1 MGHEDRIELRA
12 RVLRDIGEVTRLV
25 PSWWSLLERAVSPQ
39 PTQTPLWLL
48 TWWDVF
54 GHAGGRE
61 LRLVVMED
69 PAGAIVAIVPLLRRW
84 VMEGGLFPVLTLE
97 LIGSGEREEDEIV
110 SEYIGAIVAR
120 GHERA
125 AARKLA
131 AMLRKSELGA
141 WDELTMPAMSSDDPW
156 VPLLAEALS
165 EEGLDARVTTSQ
177 ECPFI
182 ALPKTWDAYVAGL
195 DSNGRYFVRRTLRE
209 LETWA
214 KPGGAKLCAATTEDE
229 LDRGFHVLEALHG
242 DRWSGSGGGAFQ
254 SERFRRF
261 HRAVTR
267 GLLRGEGGALDLL
280 WLEVRG
286 EPVAALYSIV
296 YRGHVHFYQS
306 GRKTDV
312 PKNVRPGIAI
322 HLLAI
327 QRSIAAGHHTYDFL
341 ATSHQYKHQLAPT
354 HRRHLAS
361 LSATGPSL
369 RARASKKA
377 RTEARARLLPHLR
390 EARALVKRL
399 HEARGRG
406 APAANA
412 PAANASA
419 AKAPAAKAP
428 AAKAKQ
434 NENDTEQ

>member
-1 MGHEDRIELRA
+1 VARRLRYRCARDLCYWSRPVGDQDRIELRT
-12 RVLRDIGEVTRLV
+12 RVVRDIREITRLV
-25 PSWWSLLERAVSPQ
+25 PSWWSLLERAASPQ

-54 GHAGGRE
+54 GRSGGRS
-61 LRLVVMED
+61 LRIVVMED
-69 PAGAIVAIVPLLRRW
+69 PAGSIVAIVPLLRRW
-84 VMEGGLFPVLTLE
+84 VMDGALFPVLTLE
-97 LIGSGEREEDEIV
+97 LIGSGERQEDEIF
-110 SEYIGAIVAR
+110 SEYIGAVVAR
-120 GHERA
+120 GSERA
-125 AARKLA
+125 AAQTLA
-131 AMLRKSELGA
+131 AMLRRGDLGA
-141 WDELTMPAMSSDDPW
+141 WDELTMPAMSSEDPW
-156 VPLLAEALS
+156 VPLLAEALTA
-165 EEGLDARVTTSQ
+165 EGIDAGVTTSL

-195 DSNGRYFVRRTLRE
+195 DGNGRYFVRRTLRE
-209 LETWA
+209 FDAWA

-229 LDRGFHVLEALHG
+229 LDRGFQLLEALHG

-327 QRSIAAGHHTYDFL
+327 QRAIAAGHHTYDFL
-341 ATSHQYKHQLAPT
+341 AHPNQYKQKLAPT
-354 HRRHLAS
+354 HRRHLAA
-361 LSATGPSL
+361 LSASGPSL

-377 RTEARARLLPHLR
+377 RAEARMLVKRLR
-390 EARALVKRL
+390 EARGQLERL
-399 HEARGRG
+399 RGG
-406 APAANA
+406 QIQAAPA
-412 PAANASA
+412 PLT
-419 AKAPAAKAP
+419 KP
-428 AAKAKQ
+428 
-434 NENDTEQ
+434 NDTEQ